1 MKRYKPRKLGTALK
15 YIDEMH
21 AKQAREAELIK
32 RLTVERLLLA
42 KLAADKPMFSNP
54 LVAMEAKSLR
64 DSVLG
69 SC

>member
-1 MKRYKPRKLGTALK
+1 MQRYKPRKLGTALK

-21 AKQAREAELIK
+21 AKQARDAELIK
-32 RLTVERLLLA
+32 RLTAERLLLA
-42 KLAADKPMFSNP
+42 KLAADKPMFNNP
-54 LVAMEAKSLR
+54 LAATVAEGLR